1 MQKIVQ
7 TAAQLLFRTKNTDK
21 IPVVS
26 GSNTVNCLFDDIKG
40 GNYRSVF
47 IASGRT
53 IRNKGMLDKLIS
65 KLEKSGIKTVIFSD
79 IVPDPTIENVENGLA
94 ILKENNCD

>member
-40 GNYRSVF
+40 RNYRSVF

-53 IRNKGMLDKLIS
+53 IRNKCLTS
-65 KLEKSGIKTVIFSD
+65 SFQNWRSQ
-79 IVPDPTIENVENGLA
+79 A
-94 ILKENNCD
+94 